1 MVDLEE
7 RMGMDYG
14 LDRSQRHGKLRGS
27 RGRVDVVP
35 GGGCREREESEV
47 YTYSYG
53 IFFSR
58 WMDPI
63 DPSNI
68 YAFLKSKKNLISLH
82 RLEASAGR
90 GD

>member
-1 MVDLEE
+1 
-7 RMGMDYG
+7 MGLIALSAMESSEDQEVE
-14 LDRSQRHGKLRGS
+14 LMWFQ
-27 RGRVDVVP
+27 
-35 GGGCREREESEV
+35 GGCREREESEV